1 MEWTKKVGHVK
12 IPDFRFTH
20 DRHPHLPTAGWE
32 LREVENKPR
41 FNAFTRKLIALTY
54 VKRCGLCGQTR
65 RGTDPVW
72 ALNARVCSNCWR
84 GNLISNQT
92 LYHRYG
98 VRLVQPLTR
107 GGETFIET
115 CFHK

>member
-41 FNAFTRKLIALTY
+41 FNEFTRKLIAL
-54 VKRCGLCGQTR
+54 
-65 RGTDPVW
+65 
-72 ALNARVCSNCWR
+72 
-84 GNLISNQT
+84 LIQS
-92 LYHRYG
+92 
-98 VRLVQPLTR
+98 
-107 GGETFIET
+107 
-115 CFHK
+115 C